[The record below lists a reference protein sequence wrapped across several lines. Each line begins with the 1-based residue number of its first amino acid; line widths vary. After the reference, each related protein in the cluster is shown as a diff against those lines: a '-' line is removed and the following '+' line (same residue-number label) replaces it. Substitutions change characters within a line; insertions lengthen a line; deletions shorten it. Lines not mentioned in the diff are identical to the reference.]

1 MIFPY
6 TVLGYLVDLLKNKNE
21 IIKMLEKVFENK
33 VVLVIGAT
41 GGIGE
46 VVSKRLDD
54 EGASLI
60 LFSRN
65 EEKLNKLNNELNSK
79 HIVICGDATNLNDLE
94 TAVSNGIE
102 QFGRIDSMIHAVGS
116 IVLKP
121 LHNTDEETF
130 RNVLDQNL
138 ISPFLAIKS
147 VIKNMLKQQSGN
159 IVVVSS
165 VAGSKGLMNH
175 EAISAAKGGLE
186 SMIRSASV
194 TYAKKG
200 IRFNGVALGL
210 VDTPLAKF
218 LTANDISR
226 KASESIHPMGRIGS
240 PQDVV
245 EAILYL
251 ASENSSW
258 VTGTII
264 PIDGGMKAN

>member
-1 MIFPY
+1 M
-6 TVLGYLVDLLKNKNE
+6 TKK
-21 IIKMLEKVFENK
+21 FENK
-33 VVLVIGAT
+33 TVLVIGAT

-46 VVSKRLDD
+46 VVSKRLAD
-54 EGASLI
+54 ENANLI

-65 EEKLNKLNNELNSK
+65 SEKLDNLAKKLDSEFIK
-79 HIVICGDATNLNDLE
+79 VVGDAANYNDLE
-94 TAVSNGIE
+94 SAVKLGIE
-102 QFGRIDSMIHAVGS
+102 KYGKIDSLIHAVGS

-121 LHNTDEETF
+121 IHNTDEGTF
-130 RNVLDQNL
+130 REIIELNL

-147 VIKNMLKQQSGN
+147 VIKKMMNQKSGN
-159 IVVVSS
+159 IVIISS

-194 TYAKKG
+194 TYAKRG

-218 LTANDISR
+218 LTQNEISM
-226 KASESIHPMGRIGS
+226 KASESLHPMGRIGK
-240 PQDVV
+240 PEDVV

-251 ASENSSW
+251 ASDHSSW

>member
-1 MIFPY
+1 MKKLF
-6 TVLGYLVDLLKNKNE
+6 D
-21 IIKMLEKVFENK
+21 NK
-33 VVLVIGAT
+33 VVLIIGAT

-46 VVSKRLDD
+46 FVSKRL
-54 EGASLI
+54 ASENAKLI

-65 EEKLNKLNNELNSK
+65 SEKLDNLAQKLDIESLK
-79 HIVICGDATNLNDLE
+79 VVGDAKNYNDLE
-94 TAVSNGIE
+94 NAVNLGIE
-102 QFGRIDSMIHAVGS
+102 KFGKIDSLIHSVGS

-121 LHNTDEETF
+121 IHNTDEDTF
-130 RNVLDQNL
+130 REIIELNL

-147 VIKNMLKQQSGN
+147 VIKKMMNQKSGN
-159 IVVVSS
+159 IVIISS

-194 TYAKKG
+194 TYAKRG

-218 LTANDISR
+218 LTQNEISM
-226 KASESIHPMGRIGS
+226 KASESLHPMGRIGK
-240 PQDVV
+240 PEDVV

-251 ASENSSW
+251 ASDHSSW

>member
-1 MIFPY
+1 VKLNRF
-6 TVLGYLVDLLKNKNE
+6 D
-21 IIKMLEKVFENK
+21 NK
-33 VVLVIGAT
+33 VVFIIGAT

-46 VVSKRLDD
+46 IISQRLA
-54 EGASLI
+54 EENAKLI

-65 EEKLNKLNNELNSK
+65 SDKLDKLEQKLNTEIIK
-79 HIVICGDATNLNDLE
+79 VVGDASNSNNLDN
-94 TAVSNGIE
+94 AVKLAIE
-102 QFGRIDSMIHAVGS
+102 KFGKIDSLIHAVGS

-121 LHNTDEETF
+121 IHNTDEDTF
-130 RNVLDQNL
+130 RDIVELNL

-147 VIKNMLKQQSGN
+147 VIRKMMNQKSGS
-159 IVVVSS
+159 VVIISS

-194 TYAKKG
+194 TYAKRG

-210 VDTPLAKF
+210 VDTPLSKF
-218 LTANDISR
+218 LTQNEISI
-226 KASESIHPMGRIGS
+226 KASESLYPMGRIGK
-240 PQDVV
+240 PEDVV

-251 ASENSSW
+251 ASDDSSW
-258 VTGTII
+258 VTGAII

>member
-1 MIFPY
+1 MRDSMMNY
-6 TVLGYLVDLLKNKNE
+6 R
-21 IIKMLEKVFENK
+21 FENK
-33 VVLVIGAT
+33 VVIIIGAT

-46 VVSKRLDD
+46 VVSKRLA
-54 EGASLI
+54 EEKASLI

-65 EEKLNKLNNELNSK
+65 VEKLENLKSKLKSDSI
-79 HIVICGDATNLNDLE
+79 IVKGDATNYNDLE
-94 TAVSNGIE
+94 NAVKLGIE
-102 QFGRIDSMIHAVGS
+102 KFGKIDAMIHAVGS

-121 LHNTDEETF
+121 IHNTDEETF
-130 RNVLDQNL
+130 RNILELNL
-138 ISPFLAIKS
+138 VSPFRAIKS
-147 VIKNMLKQQSGN
+147 VIKNMMQNKNGS
-159 IVVVSS
+159 IVIISS

-210 VDTPLAKF
+210 VETPLAKF
-218 LTANDISR
+218 LTENEISK
-226 KASESIHPMGRIGS
+226 KASESLHPMGRIGK
-240 PQDVV
+240 PEDVV
-245 EAILYL
+245 EAVLYL
-251 ASENSSW
+251 ASDNSSW